1 MNEQQNIEW
10 KQSWRD
16 EYLKWICG
24 FANAQ
29 GGKIFIGKDDDG
41 NVVHLEDYRKLLED
55 IPSKVRNHLG
65 IICDVNLH
73 DENGSKFIEIVVH
86 PYTVPVSLRGRYYYR
101 SGSSK
106 VELTGIELNEF
117 LLKKAGGTWD
127 EVIENRATLDDID
140 ETALETFIKDGQKIG
155 RMPDVE
161 GLSTIEILEKLHLS
175 KDGMLKRAAL
185 VMFGKDPIGFYP
197 TFEVKIGRFVLDST
211 DLRFQEVVRGNVVG
225 MLKEVLSQLD
235 HKFLVRNVSF
245 EGMYRVEKEE
255 FPNIALRETLLN
267 ALVHRTYMGA
277 HVQMRVY
284 DDRLTLWNEG
294 MLPLGVTID
303 NLKKTH
309 NSRPRNPL
317 IASACFM
324 AGYIDSWGRGIKKI
338 VDSCL
343 EAGLPEPEI
352 IEMDG
357 GIQVTLYK
365 EKVVSEKSEKKEVS
379 NQENYFPQMRKQ
391 KAERMTALMIAINNN
406 PSFSRIQ
413 LAEFIKVPEDSVT
426 KYLSELENKLGYI
439 ESKGTTTD
447 RTYSWTSKA
456 ITEFS

>member
-29 GGKIFIGKDDDG
+29 GGQIFIGKDDDG
-41 NVVHLEDYRKLLED
+41 NVVHLEDYRRLLED

-73 DENGSKFIEIVVH
+73 DENGSKYIEIVVQ

-140 ETALETFIKDGQKIG
+140 GTALETFIKDGQKIG

-294 MLPLGVTID
+294 MLPPGVTID

-365 EKVVSEKSEKKEVS
+365 EKVVSEKSGKKEVS

-391 KAERMTALMIAINNN
+391 KAERMTALMNCIKLHPDFTRAQIADYID
-406 PSFSRIQ
+406 
-413 LAEFIKVPEDSVT
+413 VPDDTVA
-426 KYLSELENKLGYI
+426 KYLKELISDLNLVEPRGETSNRYYAWSDKAISEL
-439 ESKGTTTD
+439 
-447 RTYSWTSKA
+447 A
-456 ITEFS
+456 